1 MTRNDLLCGNVDLL
15 TFCGRLIGSQPATS
29 LVVQWTTP
37 VLTID
42 ATRLDR
48 IDIYVDGR
56 PQQSH
61 DIVDHLQVTVVDPRE
76 EIRIEGFSGEN
87 LQQIRTVRLT

>member
-1 MTRNDLLCGNVDLL
+1 MVE
-15 TFCGRLIGSQPATS
+15 
-29 LVVQWTTP
+29 
-37 VLTID
+37 ID

-61 DIVDHLQVTVVDPRE
+61 DITDHLQVNITDPRE
-76 EIRIEGFSGEN
+76 QIRIEGYSGEN